1 MSFPNITPANIT
13 PSQLLLLRQQL
24 AQQSSA
30 ANSQNST
37 TSQNTYASPSSIS
50 SPMGRPE
57 RSTPESIHK
66 SNLNKRRKIGERG
79 NIKTELVIPESAM
92 FEELQGFE
100 KQIDAILSDRKQLI
114 QENTIRQ
121 TPAKKTVRVFIS
133 NLSSEQPEQGY
144 EIDDEDDEIAPA
156 PSWTLRI
163 EGRLLDVPA
172 STKSRQAAR
181 KFSSF
186 LRSVIVELD
195 HDPENYPEGELIE
208 WHKSYSSQDF
218 DGFEI
223 KRRGDQN
230 VRAKIILTLDN
241 PSEKYK
247 FSQDLI
253 EVIQTERGTQSFAIL
268 ALWDYIKVHGLR
280 DEEQRDIVN
289 NDEPLR
295 KLFGTERMNLSQVP
309 ELLWTHFFPPDPVII
324 EYTIRADKEYHIS
337 RYAYDMLVDGD
348 EINKGKSSS
357 NSNSHGYP
365 KEIVNLDEKIMQCI
379 QSMGN
384 SKSKRDFLLDFS
396 KHPVRFI
403 DKYLT
408 NHCQESEVAVGE
420 SVVNLEDQRN
430 SEFYKQPW
438 VDTSVVHYL
447 SAKTQQRMQELM
459 KMVGKANT

>member
-1 MSFPNITPANIT
+1 
-13 PSQLLLLRQQL
+13 
-24 AQQSSA
+24 
-30 ANSQNST
+30 
-37 TSQNTYASPSSIS
+37 
-50 SPMGRPE
+50 MGRPD
-57 RSTPESIHK
+57 RSTPESLHK
-66 SNLNKRRKIGERG
+66 ASMNKRRKVAERG
-79 NIKTELVIPESAM
+79 NTKTELVIPESAM
-92 FEELQGFE
+92 FEELQGLE
-100 KQIDAILSDRKQLI
+100 KQIDSILNERKQLI
-114 QENTIRQ
+114 QENTARQ
-121 TPAKKTVRVFIS
+121 PTAKKNVRVFIS

-186 LRSVIVELD
+186 LQSIIIELD

-208 WHKSYSSQDF
+208 WHKSYSNQDF

-223 KRRGDQN
+223 KRRGDKN
-230 VRAKIILTLDN
+230 VKAKIILTLDN

-253 EVIQTERGTQSFAIL
+253 QVIQTERGTQASAII
-268 ALWDYIKVHGLR
+268 ALWEYIKMNGLR
-280 DEEQRDIVN
+280 DEEQRDTVN
-289 NDEPLR
+289 NDELLQ
-295 KLFGTERMNLSQVP
+295 KLFGMEQMKLSQLP
-309 ELLWTHFFPPDPVII
+309 ELLWTHFFPPDPVVI
-324 EYTIRADKEYHIS
+324 EYTIRVDKEYHIS
-337 RYAYDMLVDGD
+337 RYAYDLTVDGED
-348 EINKGKSSS
+348 NSKGKSTNNTSLQ
-357 NSNSHGYP
+357 GYP
-365 KEIVNLDEKIMQCI
+365 KDITSLDEKIMQCI

-384 SKSKRDFLLDFS
+384 SKSKRDFLLEFS
-396 KHPVRFI
+396 RHPVRFI
-403 DKYLT
+403 DKYLA
-408 NHCQESEVAVGE
+408 NYCQEMEVNVGE
-420 SVVNLEDQRN
+420 SVVNAEDRRK